1 MRVAAPKQS
10 LKKLLRWSQRGLF
23 VCAVAML
30 GYCAFIVAD
39 TRVFQER
46 ESRTLQRLLE
56 AQRATGGDSPQAK
69 LPSPPK
75 IPPAAATSGL
85 IGRIEIA
92 RLGLS
97 VMIIEGD
104 DGKTLRRAA
113 GHVPGTALPGQ
124 LGNVAI
130 TAHRDTFFRPL
141 RNIQMDDVITLTTLQ
156 GVYLYRVVSTK
167 VVTPQDVDVL
177 DSTDGEV
184 LTLVTCYP
192 FYFVGAAPN
201 RFIVR
206 AERVTDMLVFKE
218 KKAV

>member
-1 MRVAAPKQS
+1 MRVAVPKKS
-10 LKKLLRWSQRGLF
+10 VKKLLRWSQRGLLA
-23 VCAVAML
+23 CAVALL
-30 GYCAFIVAD
+30 GYCAFVVVD
-39 TRVFQER
+39 TGVFQER
-46 ESRTLQRLLE
+46 ESRTFQRLLE
-56 AQRATGGDSPQAK
+56 EQHATGGDSPQAE
-69 LPSPPK
+69 LLSPPK
-75 IPPAAATSGL
+75 IPPASAMSGL

-124 LGNVAI
+124 IGNVGVS
-130 TAHRDTFFRPL
+130 AHRDTFFRPL

-156 GVYLYRVVSTK
+156 GMYHYRVVSTK
-167 VVTPQDVDVL
+167 VVSPQDVEVL
-177 DSTDGEV
+177 YSAGGEV
-184 LTLVTCYP
+184 LTLVTCHP

-206 AERVTDMLVFKE
+206 AERVKG
-218 KKAV
+218 

>member
-1 MRVAAPKQS
+1 MRVIIRRASVKT
-10 LKKLLRWSQRGLF
+10 LLRWSQRGLF
-23 VCAVAML
+23 ACAAAML
-30 GYCAFIVAD
+30 GYCAFVVVDA
-39 TRVFQER
+39 RVFQAR

-56 AQRATGGDSPQAK
+56 DQHFTGGEPQAK
-69 LPSPPK
+69 LLSPPK
-75 IPPAAATSGL
+75 IPSASAMSGL
-85 IGRIEIA
+85 VGRIEIA

-124 LGNVAI
+124 PGNVGI

-156 GVYLYRVVSTK
+156 GEYRYRVVSTQ
-167 VVTPQDVDVL
+167 VVSPQDVEVL
-177 DSTDGEV
+177 DSTGGEV

-206 AERVTDMLVFKE
+206 AERVMDMSVVKDR
-218 KKAV
+218 KAA

>member
-1 MRVAAPKQS
+1 MRVAVPKS
-10 LKKLLRWSQRGLF
+10 SMKKLLRWSQRGLF
-23 VCAVAML
+23 ACAVAML
-30 GYCAFIVAD
+30 GYCAFVVFD
-39 TRVFQER
+39 TGLFQER
-46 ESRTLQRLLE
+46 ESRTFQRLLE
-56 AQRATGGDSPQAK
+56 DQHATGVDSPQVK
-69 LPSPPK
+69 LLSPPK
-75 IPPAAATSGL
+75 APPASAMSGL

-113 GHVPGTALPGQ
+113 GHVPGTAMPGQ
-124 LGNVAI
+124 LGNVGI

-156 GVYLYRVVSTK
+156 GEYRYRVVSTK
-167 VVTPQDVDVL
+167 IVSPGDVEVL
-177 DSTDGEV
+177 DSTGGEV

-206 AERVTDMLVFKE
+206 AERVT
-218 KKAV
+218 